1 LNRSDV
7 SNVEMRRSLALSMAH
22 GRWLLAAHARLDP
35 VLADARLDGLLG
47 AHGRL
52 GQLDLLSVFNTGIL
66 YRSPPSYQTRSEQGP
81 ALNEAELI
89 TEWIGAVK
97 AALAPR
103 LGLDGLQHASSRLR
117 AHVPEVFFEVV
128 D

>member
-1 LNRSDV
+1 MGYSRLRASMVYSARMADEV
-7 SNVEMRRSLALSMAH
+7 SLIF
-22 GRWLLAAHARLDP
+22 
-35 VLADARLDGLLG
+35 
-47 AHGRL
+47 
-52 GQLDLLSVFNTGIL
+52 SVFNTGIL